1 MSERE
6 EHERF
11 ERQVRHVASC
21 LWPTGGT
28 GNPELHEGRER
39 DAVFVTEDA
48 VHIVEATVSRSK
60 QKAIED
66 CKKTRSLVLSLR
78 RRHPNKLVRG
88 WLVTRDAPTAEQDKA
103 VKEHGE
109 SHIQIVSF
117 DHFCSKLVDAL
128 SYLRARTDHYF
139 GSARNL
145 SDVHDFKTIGPYI
158 PVEFERRD
166 REENVVGR
174 LTLEQVIDI
183 LQAGNKIVLTGDYGS
198 GKSMALREIFFRL
211 KAQRE
216 DSQIIQFPVFVNLRD
231 HWGQSDPSEVLER
244 HARKI
249 GFAHPHQLVRAW
261 KAGLAVL
268 LLDGFDELAA
278 EGWSGR
284 KDRVREIRRKAT
296 AVVASLL
303 RETPKGSGLVIAGR
317 SQYFDTDDE
326 MTSALGLPADA
337 IRLFIGDF
345 TEEQIRL
352 YLEKLGQTVAVP
364 DWLPSRP
371 LLLGHLA
378 TRGLL
383 GGLNAEGRQARGTG
397 WHSLITMICERE
409 AALPQAEITPAE
421 LRDVLARIATMARR
435 TENGLGPLR
444 PEDLFRAYQQI
455 MDTEPGDA
463 ARPLLLRL
471 PGLAGASAAEA
482 GSRNFVDGDF
492 VQAAAAFDIVRFLE
506 THDLRQPELKEVEAP
521 IDPLGAE
528 VASIEARER
537 KIEAKRVSGAVR
549 LAARDPDAHVLAL
562 DRLRVAEELDV
573 LDRCPE
579 VVLDGIDIPEIDLA
593 EDWPILAR
601 TEFQD
606 CIIHELRIPEQP
618 ARPPTPRFRNKCIFG
633 LVIGRTG
640 QRDLPE
646 GWFDDGC
653 TFQAFTSI
661 DPNTASIMRSN
672 LPVPVKVLLTVL
684 KKLFRQRG
692 AGRREGAFYRG
703 LDSQAQRFVAP
714 VLDIVKSED
723 LAEPTLQNRTRVWV
737 PLRSAQQ
744 RVLSILEAP
753 SQSRD
758 PAVLRAREL
767 A

>member
-1 MSERE
+1 
-6 EHERF
+6 
-11 ERQVRHVASC
+11 
-21 LWPTGGT
+21 
-28 GNPELHEGRER
+28 
-39 DAVFVTEDA
+39 
-48 VHIVEATVSRSK
+48 
-60 QKAIED
+60 
-66 CKKTRSLVLSLR
+66 
-78 RRHPNKLVRG
+78 
-88 WLVTRDAPTAEQDKA
+88 
-103 VKEHGE
+103 
-109 SHIQIVSF
+109 
-117 DHFCSKLVDAL
+117 
-128 SYLRARTDHYF
+128 
-139 GSARNL
+139 
-145 SDVHDFKTIGPYI
+145 
-158 PVEFERRD
+158 
-166 REENVVGR
+166 
-174 LTLEQVIDI
+174 
-183 LQAGNKIVLTGDYGS
+183 
-198 GKSMALREIFFRL
+198 MALREIFFRL

-216 DSQIIQFPVFVNLRD
+216 AAKINRFPVFVNLRD

-244 HARKI
+244 YARRI
-249 GFAHPHQLVRAW
+249 GFPHPHQLVRAW
-261 KAGLAVL
+261 KAGLAIH

-284 KDRVREIRRKAT
+284 KDRVGEIRRKET

-303 RETPKGSGLVIAGR
+303 KETPNGIGLVIAGR
-317 SQYFDTDDE
+317 CQYFDTDDE
-326 MTSALGLPADA
+326 MMSALGLPRNA
-337 IRLFIGDF
+337 IRLSIGDF
-345 TEEQIRL
+345 TEEQVRL
-352 YLEKLGQTVAVP
+352 YLQKLGQTVAVP

-421 LRDVLARIATMARR
+421 LRDGLARIATMARR
-435 TENGLGPLR
+435 TESGVGPLR

-463 ARPLLLRL
+463 ARPSLLRL

-492 VQAAAAFDIVRFLE
+492 VQAAAAFDIVRFPE
-506 THDLRQPELKEVEAP
+506 THDLRQPERKEVEAP

-562 DRLRVAEELDV
+562 DCLRVAEQLDE
-573 LDRCPE
+573 LDRCPN
-579 VVLDGIDIPEIDLA
+579 VVLDGIEIPEIDLDG
-593 EDWPILAR
+593 DWPILAH

-606 CIIHELRIPEQP
+606 CIIHELRIPEQA
-618 ARPPTPRFRNKCIFG
+618 ARPPTPRFRNKCLFG

-640 QRDLPE
+640 RKDLPE
-646 GWFDDGC
+646 GWFDEGC
-653 TFQAFTSI
+653 TFERFTSI
-661 DPNTASIMRSN
+661 DPNTASIMRSD
-672 LPVPVKVLLTVL
+672 LPVPVEVLLTVL

-723 LAEPTLQNRTRVWV
+723 LAEPTLQNRTKVWV
-737 PLRSAQQ
+737 PLRSAQE
-744 RVLSILEAP
+744 RVLRILEAP
-753 SQSRD
+753 SQSQD